1 VSTLNPTRRAMIEGA
16 RDAALLVLGYI
27 PFGLAAGAAMA
38 QTEVSPVVSILSA
51 PIIFAGA
58 SQLVAIQLLNSG
70 ASIAIVVLSVLV
82 VNARHLLYSASLE
95 PHWAHWSRGQRMAG
109 AFFLADPVY
118 ALAISRFE
126 RDQGPGTKS
135 EQLYYYFTTSIIL
148 VFGWTGLISAGIALG
163 GFIPEWVP
171 LELAI
176 PLTFLLLVLPLIKDR
191 AGLVA
196 ACVGGL
202 VALVADPLPF
212 GFGLMVGAV
221 AGLIAGG
228 IVLART
234 APPLEAHSTAN
245 VAADAATNPESGG
258 THV

>member
-1 VSTLNPTRRAMIEGA
+1 MVEGA

-58 SQLVAIQLLNSG
+58 SQLVAIELLNSG

-126 RDQGPGTKS
+126 RDAGPGNKR

-148 VFGWTGLISAGIALG
+148 VLGWTGLISAGVAVG
-163 GFIPEWVP
+163 GFIPAWVP

-191 AGLVA
+191 PGLVA
-196 ACVGGL
+196 AGVGGV
-202 VALVADPLPF
+202 VALIADPLPF

-234 APPLEAHSTAN
+234 TPVMEVTSI
-245 VAADAATNPESGG
+245 ADAATDTSTNISPSPEDGG
-258 THV
+258 SRV